1 MRNGVS
7 GGLAATMSTAESVVV
22 LDFETTG
29 LSPGQGDRAIEIGA
43 VRVVEGRVVARFQ
56 RLMNPG
62 FRVSPF
68 IESYT
73 GISNEML
80 RDAPPCA
87 EVIREFAGFIEG
99 HRLVAHNAAFDRR
112 FLEAELDAIG
122 LAPHAEAFACSMRI
136 ARRIYPQAPNH
147 KLATLVDYRGLAR
160 KGAFHRAL
168 ADAEMTAQL
177 WLGMLAEVA
186 QRAGRSLVP
195 FGLMQ
200 RLEETPKRAVDALL
214 ADWAGP
220 AG

>member
-1 MRNGVS
+1 
-7 GGLAATMSTAESVVV
+7 
-22 LDFETTG
+22 
-29 LSPGQGDRAIEIGA
+29 
-43 VRVVEGRVVARFQ
+43 
-56 RLMNPG
+56 
-62 FRVSPF
+62 
-68 IESYT
+68 
-73 GISNEML
+73 ML

-214 ADWAGP
+214 ADWVDP
-220 AG
+220 A